1 LSTISFISFMP
12 PQAVTFL
19 SVNNTCISF
28 TCLVLFDRQVNI
40 TQSGFYE
47 RINVPNE

>member
-1 LSTISFISFMP
+1 
-12 PQAVTFL
+12 
-19 SVNNTCISF
+19 
-28 TCLVLFDRQVNI
+28 LVLFDRQVKI

>member
-1 LSTISFISFMP
+1 
-12 PQAVTFL
+12 VTFL

-28 TCLVLFDRQVNI
+28 TWLVLFDRQVKI